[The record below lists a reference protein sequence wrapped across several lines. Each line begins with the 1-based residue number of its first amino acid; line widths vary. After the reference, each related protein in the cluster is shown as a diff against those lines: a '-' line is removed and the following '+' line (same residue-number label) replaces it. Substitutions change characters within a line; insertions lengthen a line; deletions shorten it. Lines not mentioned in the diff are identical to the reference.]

1 MPTAI
6 PGDLLTGPDAA
17 DLLEAAVSTAGG
29 HVQAWRV
36 TQVDH
41 RGGVTTVAY
50 QATVQWPTGRT
61 DDVLGA
67 TSLTADDEPPQAPGA
82 LTLSDGEHRVCVW
95 RLPADPGLPGLTT
108 VLNPVRLKRLVRSFG
123 LDPAGLRTELVSYRP
138 KRRAVIRI
146 ESAGG
151 VLYAKVLP
159 PEDVEALH
167 RRHEMLYAA
176 GVPVPQSLDWTDDGL
191 LILENLPGTALRRRL
206 TMSGPDPAAGL
217 PGPEEVL
224 TLLNRL
230 PRGVLGLTRRRPW
243 SRRAPQY
250 AELVARSLP
259 PEAER
264 ARQLGATIAAGLKGV
279 PAGSDPTH
287 GDFYE
292 AQLTVNEAGRIV
304 GLLDVDTVG
313 PGSRADDLACALAH
327 CEALALSSERHAARA
342 NALSRLWR
350 PVFEQMV
357 DAGPLRLR
365 TAGVLMSLATG
376 PHRVQRPDWQGA
388 TTRLLD
394 RIEDVLEPG
403 PRT

>member
-1 MPTAI
+1 V

-29 HVQAWRV
+29 HLRAWRV

-50 QATVQWPTGRT
+50 QASVQWPTGQT
-61 DDVLGA
+61 NDVLGA
-67 TSLTADDEPPQAPGA
+67 TFLAADDEPSPAPGT

-95 RLPADPGLPGLTT
+95 RLPDDPGLPGLTT
-108 VLNPVRLKRLVRSFG
+108 VMDPARLRRLLRSFG
-123 LDPAGLRTELVSYRP
+123 LDPAAIGLHTELVSYRP

-146 ESAGG
+146 GSAGE
-151 VLYAKVLP
+151 VVVYAKVLP
-159 PEDVEALH
+159 PGEVEALH

-176 GVPVPQSLDWTDDGL
+176 GVPVPRSLGWTEDGL
-191 LILENLPGTALRRRL
+191 LVLENLPGTPLRRRL
-206 TMSGPDPAAGL
+206 LTPGLDPTAGL

-230 PRGVLGLTRRRPW
+230 PPGVLGLTRRRPW

-250 AELVARSLP
+250 AELVGRSLP
-259 PEAER
+259 AEAER
-264 ARQLGATIAAGLKGV
+264 ARQLGEVIAIGLKDAPQG
-279 PAGSDPTH
+279 ADPTH

-292 AQLTVNEAGRIV
+292 AQLTVDGAGRIV

-313 PGSRADDLACALAH
+313 PGSRIDDLACALAH
-327 CEALALSSERHAARA
+327 CEALALSSVRHAARA
-342 NALSRLWR
+342 HLLARSWR
-350 PVFEQMV
+350 PAFESRT
-357 DAGPLRLR
+357 DAGELRLR

-376 PHRVQRPDWQGA
+376 PHRVQRPDWEAA
-388 TTRLLD
+388 TGRLLD
-394 RIEDVLEPG
+394 RLEDVLAG
-403 PRT
+403 K